1 MPRHVGA
8 RRVVLVLQLVA
19 ETMRR
24 TKKAVPV
31 CRPFPR
37 CSATRGSVGMHSEE
51 MAMGLPPRPQTHH
64 AAMRQSQELT
74 YSDVARMP
82 IATLQQVSP
91 MMHSKAMA
99 GIMHANNVFMYQ

>member
-1 MPRHVGA
+1 
-8 RRVVLVLQLVA
+8 
-19 ETMRR
+19 
-24 TKKAVPV
+24 
-31 CRPFPR
+31 
-37 CSATRGSVGMHSEE
+37 MHSEE

-99 GIMHANNVFMYQ
+99 GIMHANNVFMYQVNKPQEAQINLYLQINPNNIKTSKQTPINLNKPQ